1 MPAAQLGPI
10 LLVEIGGTHT
20 RCAVAHGQSGPEHI
34 AVFENAGHP
43 DLESVIASYLEG
55 RAVTPPARAAMAVAA
70 PADTQPFHLTN
81 LGWTVDTGSLK
92 ERFGWTDATVIND
105 FEALACAVPVLAA
118 DEVVAIRP
126 GEPRPDAPI
135 AVLGPGTGLGVSG
148 LVPCGETWYP
158 ISGEGGHVTLAAA
171 DDREAE
177 ILRKLRHE
185 HGHVSAERV
194 LSGSGLLSLYRLV
207 VDQPKAGTAAE
218 VSRLADAGDPRAL
231 ETLELFYRFLGT
243 VCGDV
248 ALTLGARGGVYLG
261 GGILP
266 LTRHHFLRS
275 GFGKRFIAKG
285 RFDSYLER
293 IPVFLIVAETP
304 ALRGIAQHPKV

>member
-1 MPAAQLGPI
+1 MPAAALGPI

-20 RCAVAHGQSGPEHI
+20 RCAVANGESGPEHI
-34 AVFENAGHP
+34 RVFENAGHP
-43 DLESVIASYLEG
+43 HLESVIASYLDG
-55 RAVTPPARAAMAVAA
+55 PAVTPPARAAMAVAA
-70 PADTQPFHLTN
+70 PADTQPVNLTN
-81 LGWTVDTGSLK
+81 LGWTVDTGTLK
-92 ERFGWTDATVIND
+92 QRFGWTDATVIND
-105 FEALACAVPVLAA
+105 FEALACAVPVLGAH
-118 DEVVAIRP
+118 ELVAIRP

-148 LVPCGETWYP
+148 LVPCGNTWYP

-171 DDREAE
+171 DDHEAE
-177 ILRKLRHE
+177 ILRKLRRQ

-194 LSGSGLLSLYRLV
+194 LSGSGLLSLYRLLA
-207 VDQPKAGTAAE
+207 DRPEAGSAAE

-231 ETLELFYRFLGT
+231 DTLELFYRFLGT

-266 LTRHHFLRS
+266 LTRDHFLRS
-275 GFGKRFIAKG
+275 GFGKRFTAKG

-293 IPVFLIVAETP
+293 IPVYLIVAETP
-304 ALRGIAQHPKV
+304 ALRGIARHPKV